1 MKLWHMR
8 GQELADPA
16 DRRALLADLADELQ
30 EREPEL
36 LDLIRKM
43 IDMTDA
49 VEAEL
54 NAEIKELQEQI
65 DELEADVDYWQDR
78 AQEQ

>member
-36 LDLIRKM
+36 LMLIRKM

-78 AQEQ
+78 AEE

>member
-8 GQELADPA
+8 GPELADPA
-16 DRRALLADLADELQ
+16 ERHALLADLVEELQ

-43 IDMTDA
+43 LDMTEA
-49 VEAEL
+49 VEVEL
-54 NAEIKELQEQI
+54 GGVIKELRDQI
-65 DELEADVDYWQDR
+65 DELEDESAYWQDR
-78 AQEQ
+78 AGE

>member
-8 GQELADPA
+8 GPELADPA
-16 DRRALLADLADELQ
+16 ERHALLADLTEELQ

-43 IDMTDA
+43 LDMTEA
-49 VEAEL
+49 VEVEL
-54 NAEIKELQEQI
+54 GGTIKELRDQI
-65 DELEADVDYWQDR
+65 DELESEAEYWQDR
-78 AQEQ
+78 AGE

>member
-36 LDLIRKM
+36 LVLIRKM

-78 AQEQ
+78 AEE

>member
-8 GQELADPA
+8 GPELVDSAE
-16 DRRALLADLADELQ
+16 RHALLADLTEELQ

-43 IDMTDA
+43 LDMTEA
-49 VEAEL
+49 VEVEL
-54 NAEIKELQEQI
+54 NGTIKELRDQI
-65 DELEADVDYWQDR
+65 DDLEDELAEAR
-78 AQEQ
+78 NE

>member
-8 GQELADPA
+8 GPELADPA
-16 DRRALLADLADELQ
+16 ERHALLADLVEELQ

-43 IDMTDA
+43 LDMTEA
-49 VEAEL
+49 VEVEL
-54 NAEIKELQEQI
+54 GGTIKELRDQI
-65 DELEADVDYWQDR
+65 DELEDEAAYWQDR
-78 AQEQ
+78 AGE